1 VKFSG
6 GLSPGRISRHVL
18 LLGVVS
24 VLAACV
30 SRTPLAPFSSA
41 ILQPKGDAHRDL
53 TQLPPPKGK
62 VAVAVYGLR
71 DQTGQY
77 KPAPD
82 SSFST
87 AVTQGAA
94 SMLIKSLKDSGWYLP
109 VERENLQNL
118 LTERKIIRALE
129 IPAEKGVSPPALPQL
144 MPAALIIEGGIVAY
158 ENNLRTGGAGAN
170 YLGVGASMQ
179 YRKDQ
184 VTVNLRSV
192 DIRTGQVLNSISTS
206 KTIFSY
212 EIRPS
217 VFRFVAFKDLLQFE
231 AGITRNEPA
240 QMCVQEAI
248 DMAVIYLI
256 LQGVRDGLW
265 SLRHADDLQSP
276 LVQRYLKEM

>member
-1 VKFSG
+1 
-6 GLSPGRISRHVL
+6 
-18 LLGVVS
+18 
-24 VLAACV
+24 
-30 SRTPLAPFSSA
+30 
-41 ILQPKGDAHRDL
+41 
-53 TQLPPPKGK
+53 
-62 VAVAVYGLR
+62 
-71 DQTGQY
+71 
-77 KPAPD
+77 
-82 SSFST
+82 
-87 AVTQGAA
+87 
-94 SMLIKSLKDSGWYLP
+94 
-109 VERENLQNL
+109 
-118 LTERKIIRALE
+118 
-129 IPAEKGVSPPALPQL
+129 
-144 MPAALIIEGGIVAY
+144 
-158 ENNLRTGGAGAN
+158 
-170 YLGVGASMQ
+170 MQ
-179 YRKDQ
+179 YRMDQ